1 MISLNS
7 HYPNINYPNNALS
20 IKKDENNEYTYT
32 KKDEPKSEEDAYW
45 EDFVQ
50 KYFGEMLSEEYANKY
65 GYNGDP
71 DVKEVENSL
80 LERMRKDK
88 LTEEEWE
95 ILNGAYDIDNIEFI
109 PRDKIARI
117 REANLLKTLTSASEF
132 ARIWVAEK
140 DERKKRFIDALDV
153 KPLTQEEIDKFLN
166 KNKQQSSNS
175 TQESNE
181 SGQNPDEKP
190 FKAIQGESK
199 SETYKDDNKMNELV
213 KKLLENKFGK
223 SEELEL
229 LFGVKFSDDN
239 TGEFNKILSLNS
251 TPKSIDIKA

>member
-20 IKKDENNEYTYT
+20 IKKDENNEYAYA

-65 GYNGDP
+65 GYNGSP

-153 KPLTQEEIDKFLN
+153 KPLTQEDIDRFLAN
-166 KNKQQSSNS
+166 KNNQKEDKK
-175 TQESNE
+175 TF
-181 SGQNPDEKP
+181 KP
-190 FKAIQGESK
+190 IQAESK
-199 SETYKDDNKMNELV
+199 NKETYKDDNTRNELLR
-213 KKLLENKFGK
+213 KLLETKFGT
-223 SEELEL
+223 SDELEL
-229 LFGVKFSDDN
+229 LFGMKFSDDSA
-239 TGEFNKILSLNS
+239 GEFNKFLSSNS
-251 TPKSIDIKA
+251 APKSIDIKA

>member
-20 IKKDENNEYTYT
+20 IKKDENNEYAYA

-50 KYFGEMLSEEYANKY
+50 KYFGEMLSKEYANKY

-166 KNKQQSSNS
+166 KQQSSNS

-190 FKAIQGESK
+190 FKAIQAKSK
-199 SETYKDDNKMNELV
+199 NKETYKDDSKMNELV

-229 LFGVKFSDDN
+229 LFGMNFSDDN
-239 TGEFNKILSLNS
+239 TGEFNKILSSNS
-251 TPKSIDIKA
+251 APKSIDIKA

>member
-153 KPLTQEEIDKFLN
+153 KPLTQEDIDRFLAN
-166 KNKQQSSNS
+166 KNNQKEDKK
-175 TQESNE
+175 TF
-181 SGQNPDEKP
+181 KP
-190 FKAIQGESK
+190 IQAESK
-199 SETYKDDNKMNELV
+199 NKETYKDDNVRNELV
-213 KKLLENKFGK
+213 KKLLEGKF
-223 SEELEL
+223 STSDELEL
-229 LFGVKFSDDN
+229 LFGMKFSDDD

-251 TPKSIDIKA
+251 APKSIDIKA

>member
-1 MISLNS
+1 
-7 HYPNINYPNNALS
+7 
-20 IKKDENNEYTYT
+20 
-32 KKDEPKSEEDAYW
+32 
-45 EDFVQ
+45 
-50 KYFGEMLSEEYANKY
+50 
-65 GYNGDP
+65 
-71 DVKEVENSL
+71 ENSL

-190 FKAIQGESK
+190 FKAIQAKSK
-199 SETYKDDNKMNELV
+199 NKETYKDDSKMNELV

-229 LFGVKFSDDN
+229 LFGMKFSDDSA
-239 TGEFNKILSLNS
+239 GEFNKFLSSNS
-251 TPKSIDIKA
+251 

>member
-20 IKKDENNEYTYT
+20 IKKDENNEYAYA

-50 KYFGEMLSEEYANKY
+50 KYFGEMLSKEYANKY

-153 KPLTQEEIDKFLN
+153 KPLTQEEIDRFL
-166 KNKQQSSNS
+166 NKQQSSNS

-181 SGQNPDEKP
+181 NGQNPDEKP
-190 FKAIQGESK
+190 FKAIQAKSK
-199 SETYKDDNKMNELV
+199 NKETYKDDSKMNELV

-229 LFGVKFSDDN
+229 LFGMKFSDDSA
-239 TGEFNKILSLNS
+239 GEFNKFLSSNS
-251 TPKSIDIKA
+251 APKSIDIKA

>member
-20 IKKDENNEYTYT
+20 IKKDENNEYAYA

-50 KYFGEMLSEEYANKY
+50 KYFGEMLSKEYANKY

-153 KPLTQEEIDKFLN
+153 KPLTQEEIDRFL
-166 KNKQQSSNS
+166 NKQQSSNS

-181 SGQNPDEKP
+181 NGQNPDEKP
-190 FKAIQGESK
+190 FKPIQSESK
-199 SETYKDDNKMNELV
+199 NKETYKDDSKMNELV

-229 LFGVKFSDDN
+229 LFGMKFSDDSA
-239 TGEFNKILSLNS
+239 GEFNKFLSSNS
-251 TPKSIDIKA
+251 APKSIDIKA

>member
-50 KYFGEMLSEEYANKY
+50 KYFGEMLSKEYANKY

-153 KPLTQEEIDKFLN
+153 KPLTQEEIDRFL
-166 KNKQQSSNS
+166 NKQQSSNS

-181 SGQNPDEKP
+181 NGQNPDEKP

-199 SETYKDDNKMNELV
+199 NKETYKDDSTRNELV
-213 KKLLENKFGK
+213 KKLLEGKFSTSK
-223 SEELEL
+223 ELEL
-229 LFGVKFSDDN
+229 LFGMKFSDDSA
-239 TGEFNKILSLNS
+239 GEFNKILSLNS

>member
-50 KYFGEMLSEEYANKY
+50 KYFGEMLSKEYANKY

-153 KPLTQEEIDKFLN
+153 KPLTQEEIDRFL
-166 KNKQQSSNS
+166 NKQQSSNS

-181 SGQNPDEKP
+181 NGQNPDEKP

-199 SETYKDDNKMNELV
+199 NKETYKDDSKMNELV

-229 LFGVKFSDDN
+229 LFGVKFSDDDA
-239 TGEFNKILSLNS
+239 GEFNKFLSSNS
-251 TPKSIDIKA
+251 

>member
-20 IKKDENNEYTYT
+20 IKKDENNEYAYA

-50 KYFGEMLSEEYANKY
+50 KYFGEMLSKEYANKY
-65 GYNGDP
+65 GYNGSP

-80 LERMRKDK
+80 YKRYMEDK
-88 LTEEEWE
+88 LSKDEIK
-95 ILNGAYDIDNIEFI
+95 ILNEFGT
-109 PRDKIARI
+109 DYLVEGVDLTALI
-117 REANLLKTLTSASEF
+117 RRKVDLLKTLTSMNEF
-132 ARIWVAEK
+132 EKIWGAERAQREK
-140 DERKKRFIDALDV
+140 QFFNELG
-153 KPLTQEEIDKFLN
+153 KPLTQEDIDRFLAN
-166 KNKQQSSNS
+166 KNNQKEDKKTFKPIQA
-175 TQESNE
+175 ES
-181 SGQNPDEKP
+181 QNK
-190 FKAIQGESK
+190 
-199 SETYKDDNKMNELV
+199 ETYKDDSKMNELV

-239 TGEFNKILSLNS
+239 TGEFNKFLSSNS
-251 TPKSIDIKA
+251 APKSIDIKA

>member
-153 KPLTQEEIDKFLN
+153 KPLTQEDIDRFLAN
-166 KNKQQSSNS
+166 KNNQKEDKK
-175 TQESNE
+175 TF
-181 SGQNPDEKP
+181 KP
-190 FKAIQGESK
+190 IQAESK
-199 SETYKDDNKMNELV
+199 NKETYKD
-213 KKLLENKFGK
+213 
-223 SEELEL
+223 
-229 LFGVKFSDDN
+229 
-239 TGEFNKILSLNS
+239 
-251 TPKSIDIKA
+251 

>member
-65 GYNGDP
+65 GYNEDP

-80 LERMRKDK
+80 LEQMRKDK

-153 KPLTQEEIDKFLN
+153 KPLTQEEIDRFL
-166 KNKQQSSNS
+166 NKQQSSNS

-181 SGQNPDEKP
+181 SG
-190 FKAIQGESK
+190 
-199 SETYKDDNKMNELV
+199 
-213 KKLLENKFGK
+213 
-223 SEELEL
+223 
-229 LFGVKFSDDN
+229 
-239 TGEFNKILSLNS
+239 
-251 TPKSIDIKA
+251 

>member
-1 MISLNS
+1 MVNFDTQ
-7 HYPNINYPNNALS
+7 YTNINHLSNNMNNKKVVS
-20 IKKDENNEYTYT
+20 KNEDTYFNSVIKKFNFSEKT
-32 KKDEPKSEEDAYW
+32 KEE
-45 EDFVQ
+45 Q
-50 KYFGEMLSEEYANKY
+50 
-65 GYNGDP
+65 GYNGSP

-190 FKAIQGESK
+190 FKAIQAKSK
-199 SETYKDDNKMNELV
+199 NKETYKDDSKMNELV

-229 LFGVKFSDDN
+229 LFGMKFSDDSA
-239 TGEFNKILSLNS
+239 GEFNKFLSSNS
-251 TPKSIDIKA
+251 APKSIDIKA

>member
-20 IKKDENNEYTYT
+20 IKKDENNEYAYA

-50 KYFGEMLSEEYANKY
+50 KYFGEMLSKEYANKY
-65 GYNGDP
+65 GYNGSP

-80 LERMRKDK
+80 YKRYMEDK
-88 LTEEEWE
+88 LSKDEIK
-95 ILNGAYDIDNIEFI
+95 ILNEFGT
-109 PRDKIARI
+109 DYLVEGVDLTALI
-117 REANLLKTLTSASEF
+117 RRKVDLLKTLTSMNEF
-132 ARIWVAEK
+132 EKIWGAERAQREK
-140 DERKKRFIDALDV
+140 QFFNELG
-153 KPLTQEEIDKFLN
+153 KPLTQEDIDRFL
-166 KNKQQSSNS
+166 NKQQSSNS

-181 SGQNPDEKP
+181 NGQNPDEKP

-199 SETYKDDNKMNELV
+199 NKETYKDNNISSEFL
-213 KKLLENKFGK
+213 KKLLENSFNKAK
-223 SEELEL
+223 ELEL
-229 LFGVKFSDDN
+229 LFGMKFSDDN
-239 TGEFNKILSLNS
+239 AGEFNKILSLNS

>member
-20 IKKDENNEYTYT
+20 IKKDENNEYAYA

-50 KYFGEMLSEEYANKY
+50 KYFGEMLSKEYANKY

-166 KNKQQSSNS
+166 KQQSSNS

-190 FKAIQGESK
+190 FKAIQAESK
-199 SETYKDDNKMNELV
+199 NKETYKDDNVRNELV
-213 KKLLENKFGK
+213 KKLLEGKF
-223 SEELEL
+223 STSDELEL
-229 LFGVKFSDDN
+229 LFGMKFSDDN

>member
-1 MISLNS
+1 
-7 HYPNINYPNNALS
+7 
-20 IKKDENNEYTYT
+20 
-32 KKDEPKSEEDAYW
+32 
-45 EDFVQ
+45 
-50 KYFGEMLSEEYANKY
+50 
-65 GYNGDP
+65 P

-80 LERMRKDK
+80 LDRMRKDK

-153 KPLTQEEIDKFLN
+153 KPLTQEDIDRFLAN
-166 KNKQQSSNS
+166 KNNQKEDKK
-175 TQESNE
+175 TF
-181 SGQNPDEKP
+181 KP
-190 FKAIQGESK
+190 IQAESK
-199 SETYKDDNKMNELV
+199 NKETYKDDNVRNELV
-213 KKLLENKFGK
+213 KKLLEGKF
-223 SEELEL
+223 STSDELEL
-229 LFGVKFSDDN
+229 LFGMKFSDDD

-251 TPKSIDIKA
+251 APKSIDIKA

>member
-20 IKKDENNEYTYT
+20 IKKDENNEYAYA

-50 KYFGEMLSEEYANKY
+50 KYFGEMLSKEYANKY

-153 KPLTQEEIDKFLN
+153 KPLTQEEIDRFL
-166 KNKQQSSNS
+166 NKQQSSNS

-199 SETYKDDNKMNELV
+199 NKETYKDDNKMNELL
-213 KKLLENKFGK
+213 KKLLETKFGT
-223 SEELEL
+223 SDELEI
-229 LFGVKFSDDN
+229 LFGMNFSNDDA
-239 TGEFNKILSLNS
+239 GEFNKILSQNTS
-251 TPKSIDIKA
+251 AKIIDIKA

>member
-20 IKKDENNEYTYT
+20 IKKDENNEYAYA

-50 KYFGEMLSEEYANKY
+50 KYFGEMLSKEYANKY

-153 KPLTQEEIDKFLN
+153 KPLTQEEIDRFL
-166 KNKQQSSNS
+166 NKQQSSNS

-181 SGQNPDEKP
+181 NGQNPDEKP

-199 SETYKDDNKMNELV
+199 NKETYKDDSKMNELV

-229 LFGVKFSDDN
+229 LFGMKFSDDSA
-239 TGEFNKILSLNS
+239 GEFNKFLSSNS
-251 TPKSIDIKA
+251 APKSIDIKA

>member
-153 KPLTQEEIDKFLN
+153 KPLTQEEIDRFL
-166 KNKQQSSNS
+166 NKQQSSNS

-190 FKAIQGESK
+190 FKAIQAKSK
-199 SETYKDDNKMNELV
+199 NKETYKDDSKMNELV
-213 KKLLENKFGK
+213 KKLLEGKFSTSK
-223 SEELEL
+223 ELEL
-229 LFGVKFSDDN
+229 LFGMKFSDDSA
-239 TGEFNKILSLNS
+239 GEFNKFLSSNS
-251 TPKSIDIKA
+251 